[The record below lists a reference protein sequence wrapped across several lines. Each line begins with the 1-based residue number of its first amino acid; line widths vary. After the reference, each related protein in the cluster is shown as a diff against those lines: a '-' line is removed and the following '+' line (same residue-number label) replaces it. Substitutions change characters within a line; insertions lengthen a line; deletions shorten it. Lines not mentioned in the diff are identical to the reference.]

1 MIDLKKKKLFLLD
14 MDGTIYLGDHLFDGT
29 IDFLK
34 QVKASGGRYLF
45 VTNNSSRSTGGQVY
59 FKFVGSDTAHAD
71 RPRHGSD
78 HGRRERPIPDKGGR
92 TDSAWLPEEGR
103 RSKCPEA
110 DTRNQNGCAGG

>member
-45 VTNNSSRSTGGQVY
+45 VTNNSSRRAAILASAASASGIQVTIK
-59 FKFVGSDTAHAD
+59 KF
-71 RPRHGSD
+71 
-78 HGRRERPIPDKGGR
+78 
-92 TDSAWLPEEGR
+92 SAGTP
-103 RSKCPEA
+103 
-110 DTRNQNGCAGG
+110 

>member
-1 MIDLKKKKLFLLD
+1 M
-14 MDGTIYLGDHLFDGT
+14 
-29 IDFLK
+29 
-34 QVKASGGRYLF
+34 
-45 VTNNSSRSTGGQVY
+45 SSRSTGRQVY

-103 RSKCPEA
+103 QSKCPEA
-110 DTRNQNGCAGG
+110 DTRDQNGCAGG